1 MMRRRILAL
10 WLPRLPTDRLK
21 RHAKGVHKSSAR
33 GVPEAKEA
41 PLVIA
46 GRANNALFV
55 HALNRS
61 AQRLGL
67 YRGQPLANARAMIE
81 TLTVIPADEKADL
94 ALLEN
99 IADWCDRFTPLV
111 AADAPDGLFL
121 DITGVTHLFG
131 GEAAMLR
138 HVTEKIAAQGFTV
151 QAAIAGTSLAAHAL
165 AHHANGTIAR
175 PGEDRAAIT
184 PLPIVALDCGED
196 KLRALKRA
204 GLKTIAQVAERG
216 RAELTARLG
225 ADFLTRLYVMLGAE
239 EKPLAPR
246 RPLPDLRA
254 EQRFAEPVVTQ
265 DVIGRSLHTLAISL
279 CEILEREGQG
289 LRQMEASFFR
299 ADGKVERIAVKTG
312 APLRDPDVMLRLLN
326 QRLDALADPLDPG
339 FGFDLIRL
347 EACLAEKT
355 HAAETSFDTE
365 ENARWQVNFLLDRL
379 SARFGEQRVQ
389 RFVAQD
395 THIPEAQS
403 VAVPA
408 QERDFPGAWTR
419 KRHANDPPLRPL
431 RLLERPEEIKASFVI
446 APDGSPKIFHW
457 RQCKYDVARTEGPE
471 RIVLEWW
478 KENPHDRLIPSR
490 EQKKRVKLGLVPKPI
505 SPSRDY
511 FRVETR
517 QGLRFWIYRDS
528 QYQRNDLHPR
538 WYLHGLFA

>member
-1 MMRRRILAL
+1 M

-21 RHAKGVHKSSAR
+21 RRAKGTHEISAVSTPDAAR
-33 GVPEAKEA
+33 RDA
-41 PLVIA
+41 PLVVA
-46 GRANNALFV
+46 GRASNALFV
-55 HALNRS
+55 YALNRS
-61 AQRLGL
+61 AQQLGL

-81 TLTVIPADEKADL
+81 TLTVIPADEKADQ

-111 AADAPDGLFL
+111 AVNPPDGLFL
-121 DITGVTHLFG
+121 DITGAAHLFG
-131 GEAAMLR
+131 GEAQMIK
-138 HVTEKIAAQGFTV
+138 HVMEKIAAQGFVV
-151 QAAIAGTSLAAHAL
+151 QAAIAGTSLAARAL
-165 AHHANGTIAR
+165 AQYANRGIAR
-175 PGEDRAAIT
+175 PGQDKSMIA
-184 PLPIVALDCGED
+184 PLPVTALDCGED
-196 KLRALKRA
+196 RLRALKRA

-225 ADFLTRLYVMLGAE
+225 AHFLTRLHVMLGAE
-239 EKPLAPR
+239 EKPLTPR

-254 EQRFAEPVVTQ
+254 EQIFAEPVVTQ
-265 DVIGRSLHTLAISL
+265 EVIEKSLHSLAVSL

-289 LRQMEASFFR
+289 LRLLEACFFR

-312 APLRDPDVMLRLLN
+312 TALRDPDVMLRLLN

-347 EACLAEKT
+347 EASLAEKT
-355 HAAETSFDTE
+355 HAAEASFDTE
-365 ENARWQVNFLLDRL
+365 ENARWQINFLLDRL
-379 SARFGEQRVQ
+379 AARFGEQRVQ

-395 THIPEAQS
+395 THIPEAQG

-408 QERDFPGAWTR
+408 QERDFTGVWTR
-419 KRHANDPPLRPL
+419 KRQANDPPLRPL
-431 RLLERPEEIKASFVI
+431 RLLERPEEIKASFLVT
-446 APDGSPKIFHW
+446 PDGSPRIFHW
-457 RQCKYDVARTEGPE
+457 RQCKYDVTRTEGPE

-478 KENPHDRLIPSR
+478 KENPRDRLMPSR
-490 EQKKRVKLGLVPKPI
+490 EHRKKIKLGIEPRPL

-511 FRVETR
+511 FRIETR

>member
-1 MMRRRILAL
+1 MRRRILAL

-21 RHAKGVHKSSAR
+21 RLAKNA
-33 GVPEAKEA
+33 PDTDA
-41 PLVIA
+41 PLVMA

-67 YRGQPLANARAMIE
+67 YRGQPLANARAMIQN
-81 TLTVIPADEKADL
+81 LAVVPADERADL

-111 AADAPDGLFL
+111 ATDPPDGIFL
-121 DITGVTHLFG
+121 DITGVAHLFG
-131 GEAAMLR
+131 GEVQMLK
-138 HVTEKIAAQGFTV
+138 HVTEKIAAQGFAM
-151 QAAIAGTSLAAHAL
+151 QAAIAGTSLAARAL
-165 AHHANGTIAR
+165 ARFANRSIAK
-175 PGEDRAAIT
+175 PGDDRALIA
-184 PLPIVALDCGED
+184 PLPIAALDCGED
-196 KLRALKRA
+196 RLRALKRA

-225 ADFLTRLYVMLGAE
+225 AHFLTRLYVMLGAE
-239 EKPLAPR
+239 EKPLTPR

-254 EQRFAEPVVTQ
+254 EQRFAEPIVTQ
-265 DVIGRSLHTLAISL
+265 EVIAKSLHTLAASL

-289 LRQMEASFFR
+289 LRQLEASFFR

-312 APLRDPDVMLRLLN
+312 QPLRNPDVMLRLLN
-326 QRLDALADPLDPG
+326 QKLDALADPLDPG

-355 HAAETSFDTE
+355 QAAETSFDTE
-365 ENARWQVNFLLDRL
+365 ENARWQIRFLLDRL

-403 VAVPA
+403 VTLPA
-408 QERDFPGAWTR
+408 QERDFTGVWTR
-419 KRHANDPPLRPL
+419 KRHTNDPPLRPL
-431 RLLERPEEIKASFVI
+431 RLLDRPEEIHGVLASV
-446 APDGSPKIFHW
+446 PDGPPARFRW
-457 RQCKYDVARTEGPE
+457 RQAQFDVARAEGPE
-471 RIVLEWW
+471 RIALEWW
-478 KENPHDRLIPSR
+478 NENPRERLMPNR
-490 EQKKRVKLGLVPKPI
+490 MQLKKIKLGIAPKPL

-511 FRVETR
+511 FRIETR
-517 QGLRFWIYRDS
+517 QGLRFWLYRDG
-528 QYQRNDLHPR
+528 QYQKNGLASR
-538 WYLHGLFA
+538 WYMHGLFA

>member
-21 RHAKGVHKSSAR
+21 RLAKNTPDASR
-33 GVPEAKEA
+33 NNA

-61 AQRLGL
+61 AQQLGL
-67 YRGQPLANARAMIE
+67 YRGQPLANARAMIDN
-81 TLTVIPADEKADL
+81 LAVVSADERADL

-99 IADWCDRFTPLV
+99 TADWCDRFTPLV
-111 AADAPDGLFL
+111 AADSPDGLFL
-121 DITGVTHLFG
+121 DITGVAHLFG
-131 GEAAMLR
+131 GEALMLK
-138 HVTEKIAAQGFTV
+138 HVTEKLTAQGFAV
-151 QAAIAGTSLAAHAL
+151 QAAIAGTSLAARAL
-165 AHHANGTIAR
+165 ARYAHRSIAR
-175 PGEDRAAIT
+175 PGEDRRLIA
-184 PLPIVALDCGED
+184 PLPIAALDCGED
-196 KLRALKRA
+196 RLRALKRA

-225 ADFLTRLYVMLGAE
+225 AHFLTRLNVMLGAE
-239 EKPLAPR
+239 EKPLTPR

-254 EQRFAEPVVTQ
+254 EQIFAEPVVTQ
-265 DVIGRSLHTLAISL
+265 EIIAKSLHALAVSL

-289 LRQMEASFFR
+289 LRQMQACFFR
-299 ADGKVERIAVKTG
+299 ADGKVERITVKTG

-355 HAAETSFDTE
+355 HAAETSFDTQ
-365 ENARWQVNFLLDRL
+365 ENTRWQINFLLDRL

-395 THIPEAQS
+395 THIPEAQG

-408 QERDFPGAWTR
+408 QERDFTGAWTR
-419 KRHANDPPLRPL
+419 KRHAGDPPLRPL
-431 RLLERPEEIKASFVI
+431 RLLERPEEIHGVLATV
-446 APDGSPKIFHW
+446 PDSPPARFRW
-457 RQCKYDVARTEGPE
+457 R
-471 RIVLEWW
+471 
-478 KENPHDRLIPSR
+478 
-490 EQKKRVKLGLVPKPI
+490 
-505 SPSRDY
+505 
-511 FRVETR
+511 
-517 QGLRFWIYRDS
+517 
-528 QYQRNDLHPR
+528 
-538 WYLHGLFA
+538 